1 MKSAAAGAELFCL
14 KQVETMRSE
23 LHAMAAPL
31 FICALRPSRKRLPIH
46 PFVVIGSAN
55 RCQR

>member
-1 MKSAAAGAELFCL
+1 
-14 KQVETMRSE
+14 MRSE
-23 LHAMAAPL
+23 IHAMAATL